1 MKMKKNSAIAVFKA
15 AAVVLA
21 LILPLAGCNFF
32 GIPEYQLSVTVEPG
46 VTGTPTT
53 RTELLA
59 DLTEVEYAYTPV
71 NSLHTVEVIFNG
83 SQATASGTVTMY
95 RDITLEARLVDV
107 RDAWLVKSYK
117 TDGTAIETFTITLAG
132 SDILGGTFS
141 DSRGYSGTWTGAS
154 NKVVITFSNWENY
167 IFTGTLFSMSGSWA
181 NGSAA
186 GTWSA
191 DRVE

>member
-1 MKMKKNSAIAVFKA
+1 MKIKKNSAIAVFKA

-32 GIPEYQLSVTVEPG
+32 GMPEYQLSVTVEPG
-46 VTGTPTT
+46 VTGTPATS
-53 RTELLA
+53 TEFLA

-95 RDITLEARLVDV
+95 RDITLAARLVDI

-117 TDGTAIETFTITLAG
+117 TDGTAIETFTISLAG
-132 SDILGGTFS
+132 NDILGGTFS
-141 DSRGYSGTWTGAS
+141 DSRGYAGTWTGAS
-154 NKVVITFSNWENY
+154 NKVVITYGNWEKY
-167 IFTGTLFSMSGSWA
+167 IFTGTLFSMTGSWA
-181 NGSAA
+181 NGSVA